1 MVVDVLLQVIRR
13 VAELQ
18 QLVEDAENYLS
29 DADGETTETESV
41 RSDQYGRLKHSDS
54 LLLLTQVSGC
64 SFLFVVLRTFHFTV
78 NSNDAMQADIA
89 CNFSVIKLCIDYG
102 LLYLQGQK
110 MLPNGEVVESEE
122 RSGSDTDSQSTPNQS
137 PAHRPGMN

>member
-1 MVVDVLLQVIRR
+1 MLLIGGHGDGGNVKQVIRR

-54 LLLLTQVSGC
+54 LLLLTQV
-64 SFLFVVLRTFHFTV
+64 
-78 NSNDAMQADIA
+78 N
-89 CNFSVIKLCIDYG
+89 
-102 LLYLQGQK
+102 
-110 MLPNGEVVESEE
+110 
-122 RSGSDTDSQSTPNQS
+122 
-137 PAHRPGMN
+137 

>member
-1 MVVDVLLQVIRR
+1 MLIPGFSLGAQVIRR

-54 LLLLTQVSGC
+54 LLLLTQVNDGAGHLPLQTFSP
-64 SFLFVVLRTFHFTV
+64 FPHFFVSVSVSVDLCHVYFHFFITHSLYTV
-78 NSNDAMQADIA
+78 LGW
-89 CNFSVIKLCIDYG
+89 KLTCCISFPKGKFVY
-102 LLYLQGQK
+102 
-110 MLPNGEVVESEE
+110 
-122 RSGSDTDSQSTPNQS
+122 
-137 PAHRPGMN
+137 

>member
-1 MVVDVLLQVIRR
+1 MSAMVVVAMLIQVIRR

-54 LLLLTQVSGC
+54 LLLLTQVSKLALHHKICTYLFFFFFYGDKMSC
-64 SFLFVVLRTFHFTV
+64 DAVIVIVCVFLFNWHLI
-78 NSNDAMQADIA
+78 S
-89 CNFSVIKLCIDYG
+89 
-102 LLYLQGQK
+102 
-110 MLPNGEVVESEE
+110 
-122 RSGSDTDSQSTPNQS
+122 
-137 PAHRPGMN
+137 

>member
-1 MVVDVLLQVIRR
+1 MCVCVLVQVIRR

-54 LLLLTQVSGC
+54 LLLLTQVSDTL
-64 SFLFVVLRTFHFTV
+64 STHDLFITSSLLSGARLE
-78 NSNDAMQADIA
+78 IGII
-89 CNFSVIKLCIDYG
+89 CLIFSGLSIFLCI
-102 LLYLQGQK
+102 
-110 MLPNGEVVESEE
+110 N
-122 RSGSDTDSQSTPNQS
+122 
-137 PAHRPGMN
+137 

>member
-1 MVVDVLLQVIRR
+1 MLIPVFSLGVQVIRR

-54 LLLLTQVSGC
+54 LLLLTQVNESDGRIPLFL
-64 SFLFVVLRTFHFTV
+64 SFLSLFL
-78 NSNDAMQADIA
+78 
-89 CNFSVIKLCIDYG
+89 CFSESLSVSFDFSPPIVFIK
-102 LLYLQGQK
+102 
-110 MLPNGEVVESEE
+110 
-122 RSGSDTDSQSTPNQS
+122 
-137 PAHRPGMN
+137 

>member
-1 MVVDVLLQVIRR
+1 MAQVIRR

-54 LLLLTQVSGC
+54 LLLLTQVNGC
-64 SFLFVVLRTFHFTV
+64 TIFPLTQDLFI
-78 NSNDAMQADIA
+78 S
-89 CNFSVIKLCIDYG
+89 S
-102 LLYLQGQK
+102 LYLFIQC
-110 MLPNGEVVESEE
+110 
-122 RSGSDTDSQSTPNQS
+122 
-137 PAHRPGMN
+137 

>member
-1 MVVDVLLQVIRR
+1 MVMVVLAQVIRR

-54 LLLLTQVSGC
+54 LLLLTQVNKLILYHMNN
-64 SFLFVVLRTFHFTV
+64 FLHTHTNRVR
-78 NSNDAMQADIA
+78 SNIQQCRLHMY
-89 CNFSVIKLCIDYG
+89 V
-102 LLYLQGQK
+102 
-110 MLPNGEVVESEE
+110 P
-122 RSGSDTDSQSTPNQS
+122 
-137 PAHRPGMN
+137 

>member
-1 MVVDVLLQVIRR
+1 MALVVLAQVIRR

-54 LLLLTQVSGC
+54 LLLLTQVKKLILYYISD
-64 SFLFVVLRTFHFTV
+64 FL
-78 NSNDAMQADIA
+78 NAKIE
-89 CNFSVIKLCIDYG
+89 CNMTYRDRYCMCMYHKGTLGSV
-102 LLYLQGQK
+102 
-110 MLPNGEVVESEE
+110 
-122 RSGSDTDSQSTPNQS
+122 
-137 PAHRPGMN
+137 HRVRRCCQMAR

>member
-1 MVVDVLLQVIRR
+1 MLMQVIRR

-54 LLLLTQVSGC
+54 LLLLTQVNKLILHYYSLCLYGDR
-64 SFLFVVLRTFHFTV
+64 LRCDTVIVIVCVCFIKPTFIF
-78 NSNDAMQADIA
+78 
-89 CNFSVIKLCIDYG
+89 
-102 LLYLQGQK
+102 
-110 MLPNGEVVESEE
+110 
-122 RSGSDTDSQSTPNQS
+122 
-137 PAHRPGMN
+137 MNRVRRCCLMAR